1 MITNALVVGLGIG
14 ILSSLMGIGGGP
26 VLIPILLYLFHLSMP
41 QAAGT
46 SLAIIIP
53 TALIGV
59 IGHWQKGNVNLNLAV
74 FIAVGGM
81 VGAYVGTYVSPHIP
95 SELLKKG
102 FAILLIYIAIRMLL
116 PAKV

>member
-1 MITNALVVGLGIG
+1 MAVNAVFVGIGIG

-26 VLIPILLYLFHLSMP
+26 VLIPILLYLFHLTMP

-46 SLAIIIP
+46 SLAVIIP
-53 TALIGV
+53 TAVVGLIG
-59 IGHWQKGNVNLNLAV
+59 HYQKGNVNLNLAV
-74 FIAVGGM
+74 LIALGGM
-81 VGAYVGTYVSPHIP
+81 VGAYVGTYVSGYIP
-95 SELLKKG
+95 AELLKKG